1 MNHQN
6 KKSVEQWVSLIS
18 KKELPAIAS
27 TVKVLEKFSNDDKS
41 SLPML
46 SKSILHD
53 QALSSCI
60 LKLVNNGQ
68 RIGHPKITTVSRA
81 TVILGMQ
88 AVKNVCLTSTLIDA
102 LFESEKLTPNSY
114 QKLSELMARSFYAG
128 ILAKML
134 TAEYNEDTQEEVYLA
149 AMLYT
154 IGETAFWSVAGELT
168 EEILH
173 QEHLPEP
180 EFNDYCHERIGCTFT
195 DISRGLA
202 KNWNLGSLLEKA
214 LDHPEHR
221 TGEIKL
227 IYLANKLS
235 GYISKPPT
243 TEVFYELLEEI
254 SQLKNITVS
263 QLKTRINNCRAQALG
278 LLSSYGATILE
289 ENINPLP
296 TISVDLDNKNH
307 IKLSPEQ
314 VQLNIIKE
322 LSNLTKTTSD
332 INHFFQLALE
342 QLCLAFNFER
352 TILFIFTQDKK
363 ALKARFNFNKNNIK
377 ENINMSI
384 SLSRQPNI
392 MTYMQQTNSNLRVT
406 NYKDKKWLNYVSEE
420 LEPLVSDGPTAFT
433 LVKINQRTIG
443 VISGQHKKTKDI
455 ESDVKFN
462 EQSFNEFCFLVE
474 HLNMCLSII
483 SK

>member
-6 KKSVEQWVSLIS
+6 KKAVEQWISLIS

-27 TVKVLEKFSNDDKS
+27 TVKILDKFSNDDKS

-60 LKLVNNGQ
+60 LKLVNSSQ

-88 AVKNVCLTSTLIDA
+88 AVKNVCLTSTLIEA

-134 TAEYNEDTQEEVYLA
+134 TSEYNDDTQEEVYLA

-154 IGETAFWSVAGELT
+154 IGETAFWSVGGDLAEKL
-168 EEILH
+168 LH
-173 QEHLPEP
+173 QEHLTEA
-180 EFNDYCHERIGCTFT
+180 EFDDYCLELIGCTFNS
-195 DISRGLA
+195 ISRGLA

-235 GYISKPPT
+235 AFITKPPSS
-243 TEVFYELLEEI
+243 EVFYELLEEI
-254 SQLKNITVS
+254 SQLKNITVA
-263 QLKTRINNCRAQALG
+263 QLKTRINHCRGQAIDM
-278 LLSSYGATILE
+278 LSSYGATILE
-289 ENINPLP
+289 ENIKPLP
-296 TISVDLDNKNH
+296 TINVDLDNKNQL
-307 IKLSPEQ
+307 KLSPEQ
-314 VQLNIIKE
+314 AQLGFIKE
-322 LSNLTKTTSD
+322 LSALTKTSSD
-332 INHFFQLALE
+332 INHFFQLSLE
-342 QLCLAFNFER
+342 RLSQVFDFER
-352 TILFIFTQDKK
+352 TVLFIFTQDKQ

-377 ENINMSI
+377 ENINISI

-392 MTYMQQTNSNLRVT
+392 MTYMQKTNSNLRVT
-406 NYKDKKWLNYVSEE
+406 NYKDKKWLNYISEE
-420 LEPLVSDGPTAFT
+420 LEPLVNDGPTAFA
-433 LVKINQRTIG
+433 LVQINQRTIG
-443 VISGQHKKTKDI
+443 VISGQHKKSKDNND
-455 ESDVKFN
+455 DVKFN
-462 EQSFNEFCFLVE
+462 EQRFNEFCFLVE